1 MSSAIR
7 LMTHDNLL
15 DILTV
20 SRRNNTAKQLT
31 GMLLYG
37 EGTFVQVLEG
47 EPEVISQTYNII
59 EKDPRHRNLIV
70 ITSGELEKRNFPDWS
85 MGFKTIN
92 HDILK
97 EFEGFK
103 DIRDEKFLKN
113 SKEHPSLAVLKTFA
127 ETNNL
132 L

>member
-20 SRRNNTAKQLT
+20 SRRNNAAKNLT

-47 EPEVISQTYNII
+47 EPEVIQQTYDII
-59 EKDPRHRNLIV
+59 EKDTRHRNLIV
-70 ITSGELEKRNFPDWS
+70 ITSGEITQRNFPDWS

-92 HDILK
+92 HDILV

-103 DIRDEKFLKN
+103 DVRSYDFLKN
-113 SKEHPSLAVLKTFA
+113 DKNHPALTVLKTFV
-127 ETNNL
+127 ETNSL
-132 L
+132 R

>member
-1 MSSAIR
+1 MA
-7 LMTHDNLL
+7 HDSLL

-20 SRRNNTAKQLT
+20 SRKNNSAKNLT

-47 EPEVISQTYNII
+47 EPEVIQQTYDAIC
-59 EKDPRHRNLIV
+59 KDTRHKDLIV
-70 ITSGELEKRNFPDWS
+70 ITINDIDKRNFPDWS
-85 MGFKTIN
+85 MGFRTIN

-103 DIRDEKFLKN
+103 DVRKYDFFKN
-113 SKEHPSLAVLKTFA
+113 GKHHPALTVLKTFA
-127 ETNNL
+127 TANNL
-132 L
+132 I

>member
-47 EPEVISQTYNII
+47 EPEIISQTYNII

-85 MGFKTIN
+85 MGFNTIN
-92 HDILK
+92 RDILK

-103 DIRDEKFLKN
+103 DIRDDEFLKN
-113 SKEHPSLAVLKTFA
+113 SENHPSLTVLKTFA
-127 ETNNL
+127 ETNYL